1 MSITWANIVRNGIK
15 LRQDEKQ
22 IEIKGPTALKKCG
35 SGNKKKMVQNAPTA
49 REIVLKRFFLKFV
62 SYVEW
67 VRYHKS
73 IFMDVVVSDS
83 GRSYVPRTHP
93 MRAQDQRKIG
103 GGCYNRY
110 MAEAV
115 NFTISCDGCHPFGDY
130 NVLNSKKQFILKL
143 DNEAQ
148 TLERKLNDLNRTI
161 ENCSRE
167 TLEFNKYG
175 NMEAL
180 LKKKEA
186 INSRLVY
193 INDIFRRNGGYY
205 EYSYCL
211 GGIDVDE
218 ACTAAKYYKGIFN
231 PASHYQRSIDDNF
244 PLCNPPPKC
253 EDIFPDYPYITY
265 DKEWLNDKHRK
276 LYGHLCEDENSIGCG
291 YSCCGEVAAVYHY
304 SRRCPHQYA
313 HTIQRF
319 FKVFIGFKNR
329 KLLVK
334 QILEEFM
341 GKKYNKSIDFCWN
354 IIKNFLGRPKLI
366 SY

>member
-1 MSITWANIVRNGIK
+1 MSISWANIVRNGIK
-15 LRQDEKQ
+15 RQDEKQ

-35 SGNKKKMVQNAPTA
+35 SGKNKKKIQNAPRTA
-49 REIVLKRFFLKFV
+49 RENVLKRYFLKFV

-73 IFMDVVVSDS
+73 IFMDISDS
-83 GRSYVPRTHP
+83 GYVARTHP

-130 NVLNSKKQFILKL
+130 NVLNSKRQSILKL

-148 TLERKLNDLNRTI
+148 TLERELNVLNCRI
-161 ENCSRE
+161 KKCFKE
-167 TLEFNKYG
+167 TFQSNKYG
-175 NMEAL
+175 NKEAL
-180 LKKKEA
+180 LKKKEL

-193 INDIFRRNGGYY
+193 INDIFRRSGGLNRYQG
-205 EYSYCL
+205 YCL
-211 GGIDVDE
+211 GWGTDVDE

-253 EDIFPDYPYITY
+253 EDIFPDYPYIRY

-276 LYGHLCEDENSIGCG
+276 LYGHLCDENSVGCG

-319 FKVFIGFKNR
+319 FRVYIGFKNR
-329 KLLVK
+329 ILLVK